1 MNCAYCSLVKCKSKE
16 GKLDLTSDGSYL
28 TEAKAT
34 LWVYDTK
41 ARRRCRT
48 SLLVLF

>member
-28 TEAKAT
+28 TESQSDPMG
-34 LWVYDTK
+34 L
-41 ARRRCRT
+41 
-48 SLLVLF
+48 